1 MRRRPWLFALKTL
14 ALLSR
19 VRWYNV
25 LLLALAQY
33 LSSIYL
39 LSPPAS
45 LRAFM
50 ADYPLHLLV
59 LSTGLVVSA
68 GFILN
73 GFYDREKD
81 TVNRPWQTAFERL
94 VSRRTSLNLY
104 LIFNFAGLVLASV
117 LSWRAVAFFA
127 VYALSLWMYSHKF
140 KKLTYLGNLS
150 AALLS
155 FVPFFALLLYYRSL
169 HPGLITYVA
178 FLFCVELGRQLV
190 KDVEQMKGDLIFGYP
205 TIPAMEGQKG
215 LRKHFAA
222 IVLLSGLSA
231 GIHLFFWPQNPQWVV
246 LIFGLTLL
254 LWAWNKIPGSPQPSR
269 SARRLHV
276 LFKLCLVAG
285 VLSLPFLAA

>member
-1 MRRRPWLFALKTL
+1 MRRRPWLFAIKTL

-39 LSPPAS
+39 LSPPES
-45 LRAFM
+45 LWAFLT
-50 ADYPLHLLV
+50 DYRLHLLV

-81 TVNRPWQTAFERL
+81 LVNRPLQTAFERL
-94 VSRRTSLNLY
+94 VSRRTALNLY

-169 HPGLITYVA
+169 HPGLISYVG
-178 FLFCVELGRQLV
+178 FLFCIELGRQLV

-205 TIPAMEGQKG
+205 TIPALEGQNG
-215 LRKHFAA
+215 LRKHLAA
-222 IVLLSGLSA
+222 ILTLSIVSA
-231 GIHLFFWPQNPQWVV
+231 GIHVGLWTPKAQWVV
-246 LIFGLTLL
+246 LVLGIGLL
-254 LWAWNKIPGSPQPSR
+254 LWAWRRIPGSPQPSR
-269 SARRLHV
+269 TARRLHQG
-276 LFKLCLVAG
+276 FKLCLVAG
-285 VLSLPFLAA
+285 VLALPFLAG